1 MQKPFRLPA
10 AIHRAARLLASGVLL
25 GGLLACGYKG
35 PLYLPP
41 PEDPPATLTTPPGH
55 DAPPGPSVN

>member
-1 MQKPFRLPA
+1 MQKPSRLPDT
-10 AIHRAARLLASGVLL
+10 IRTGARLLAGGLLL

-41 PEDPPATLTTPPGH
+41 PEEPPSTLTTPPEH
-55 DAPPGPSVN
+55 ATPPGPTAN